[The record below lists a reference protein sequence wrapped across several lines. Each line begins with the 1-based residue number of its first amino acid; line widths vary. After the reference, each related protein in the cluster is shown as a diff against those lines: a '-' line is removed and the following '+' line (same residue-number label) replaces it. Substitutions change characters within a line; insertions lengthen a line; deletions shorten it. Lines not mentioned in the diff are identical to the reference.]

1 MPMTKIGFRHQITIP
16 KKLFISLRLREGE
29 ILEAEQEGAR
39 IVLIP
44 KRLVNKAPAPNL
56 LGNEQKI
63 LLSAKEKISKIQKDI
78 INSHGLNNDEINVA
92 VKAGIIDQ
100 EQAYWWH
107 EDWQKGERKASENVK
122 TKKLK
127 GPFNKTEDLLASL
140 KSQD

>member
-16 KKLFISLRLREGE
+16 KKLFMSLRLKEGE
-29 ILEAEQEGAR
+29 ILEAEQEGTR

-44 KRLVNKAPAPNL
+44 KRLVDKAPAPNL
-56 LGNEQKI
+56 LENEQKI
-63 LLSAKEKISKIQKDI
+63 LLSAKEKISKIQEDI
-78 INSHGLNNDEINVA
+78 INSKGLNDTEVKVA
-92 VKAGIIDQ
+92 VKAGVIDS

-107 EDWQKGERKASENVK
+107 EDWQKGERKTSEDVK

-140 KSQD
+140 KS